1 MNGINN
7 ITFNTKDLLKKFT
20 HGLSLNLILKL
31 KGFIYFPILVNFLP
45 KEDIGIIGLVKS
57 LGALLLGIF
66 LLNMPDSSNRIL
78 LEAEKDKDSKKLNL
92 TINSINSFITLLF
105 PVAIIIL
112 LVTLRLL
119 HYQSLTFQIVTACL
133 VSVLVFKKLSSFVYQ
148 VFQRTFLLLSLE
160 TFIEVGSF
168 LVVIAML
175 LMQISKSPYA
185 VLSVYI
191 AFIFMGSAYLF
202 ILLRK
207 DFKLEF
213 KIDFSIIKEVMK
225 ISLYLLPSSYALVI
239 IQSSAYIIIE
249 RYIGLEHLGEYN
261 FAYSISG
268 LVSSL
273 ALGISFF
280 WYSSV
285 VYAERAQ
292 KVKLIKGI
300 SYVIPVVFILT
311 IIFFEFLT
319 KPIVNLVNK
328 EYMPSVVPI
337 QLLVIGFYV
346 NLIIQIFSGILY
358 SLKREF
364 FILIP
369 VVIAAIFSIVLN
381 ILFID
386 DFGIRFAALTTSL
399 AYIIIFV
406 FYFFYVLKFLPE
418 LKEYKFYLI
427 YLFIFGI
434 SIAYLSL
441 KYFGLWI

>member
-1 MNGINN
+1 MESINN

-20 HGLSLNLILKL
+20 HGLSLNVILKL

-45 KEDIGIIGLVKS
+45 KEDIGIIGLAKS
-57 LGALLLGIF
+57 LSALLLGIF

-78 LEAEKDKDSKKLNL
+78 LEAEKSADSQKLNR
-92 TINSINSFITLLF
+92 TINSINSFISLLF
-105 PVAIIIL
+105 PALIIIL
-112 LVTLRLL
+112 FVALRLM
-119 HYQSLTFQIVTACL
+119 HYQNLTFQIVTVFL

-175 LMQISKSPYA
+175 LLQISKSPYA
-185 VLSVYI
+185 VLSIYV
-191 AFIFMGSAYLF
+191 AFIFMGSTYLF
-202 ILLRK
+202 MMLRK
-207 DFKLEF
+207 DFKLKF
-213 KIDFSIIKEVMK
+213 NIDFSIIREVLR
-225 ISLYLLPSSYALVI
+225 ISLYLLPSSYALVL
-239 IQSSAYIIIE
+239 IQSAAYIIIE
-249 RYIGLEHLGEYN
+249 HYIGLEHLGEYN

-273 ALGISFF
+273 ALGINFF

-285 VYAERAQ
+285 VYAEKEQ
-292 KVKLIKGI
+292 KVKLIKGV
-300 SYVIPVVFILT
+300 SYIIPVVFILT
-311 IIFFEFLT
+311 IVFFEFLT
-319 KPIVNLVNK
+319 KPIVNLINK
-328 EYMPSVVPI
+328 DYLPSVVPI
-337 QLLVIGFYV
+337 KILIIGFYV

-369 VVIAAIFSIVLN
+369 VVIAAVFSIVMN
-381 ILFID
+381 ILFIS
-386 DFGIRFAALTTSL
+386 DFGIRFAALTTSI

-418 LKEYKFYLI
+418 LKEFKFYLI
-427 YLFIFGI
+427 YFLVFGV
-434 SIAYLSL
+434 SIAYLAL
-441 KYFGLWI
+441 KYFG